1 MATASAGNL
10 MAPRILR
17 WVQFAVFILIG
28 GLSVF
33 FYLEYAIRYFEWS
46 SESYGS
52 YYWAKRVALALHLVG
67 GSMALAL
74 GLPQF
79 WMGFR
84 NRFMNVHRWTGR
96 LYVLGVLVGSI
107 GAFVMATAP
116 EQSLGFGFAF
126 ALFALGIAWVIT
138 TGAAFFAVIRRKIKL
153 HKEWMIRS
161 YIVTLAF
168 VTFRILSDFVP
179 YESWGLDHADY
190 NTAMM
195 WSCWVFPLMIAEVIL
210 QFRKQ

>member
-1 MATASAGNL
+1 MSKASAGNL
-10 MAPRILR
+10 INPGMLR
-17 WVQFAVFILIG
+17 WAQIATLVLIGGFAVF
-28 GLSVF
+28 
-33 FYLEYAIRYFEWS
+33 FYFEYAIRYFDWS
-46 SESYGS
+46 LDSYGS
-52 YYWAKRVALALHLVG
+52 YYWAKRIPLGFHLFGGSVALA
-67 GSMALAL
+67 M

-107 GAFVMATAP
+107 GAFLMATAP
-116 EQSLGFGFAF
+116 EQILGFGFAF
-126 ALFALGIAWVIT
+126 SLFALAVAWVTT
-138 TGAAFFAVIRRKIKL
+138 TGAAFFAIIRRKIKL

-168 VTFRILSDFVP
+168 VTFRILSDYVP
-179 YESWGLDHADY
+179 YQSWGLDPADY

-210 QFRKQ
+210 QFRKL

>member
-33 FYLEYAIRYFEWS
+33 FYLEYAIRYFDWS
-46 SESYGS
+46 SESYGT
-52 YYWAKRVALALHLVG
+52 YYWAKRVALAFHLVG

-210 QFRKQ
+210 QFRKL

>member
-10 MAPRILR
+10 MASRILR

-33 FYLEYAIRYFEWS
+33 FYLEYAIRYFDWS
-46 SESYGS
+46 SESYGT
-52 YYWAKRVALALHLVG
+52 YYWAKRVALAFHLVG

>member
-10 MAPRILR
+10 MASRILR

-33 FYLEYAIRYFEWS
+33 FYLEYAIRYFDWS
-46 SESYGS
+46 SESYGT
-52 YYWAKRVALALHLVG
+52 YYWAKRVALAFHLVG

-210 QFRKQ
+210 QFRKL

>member
-1 MATASAGNL
+1 MSIADTENL
-10 MAPRILR
+10 MAPGILR
-17 WVQFAVFILIG
+17 WTKIAVFVLIG
-28 GLSVF
+28 SLSVF
-33 FYLEYAIRYFEWS
+33 FYFKYAVRYFDWS
-46 SESYGS
+46 LDSYGS
-52 YYWAKRVALALHLVG
+52 YYWGKRVALAFHLSG
-67 GSMALAL
+67 GSIALAM

-84 NRFMNVHRWTGR
+84 NRYMRVHRWTGR

-107 GAFVMATAP
+107 GAFLMSTTA

-126 ALFALGIAWVIT
+126 ALFALGVAWVIT
-138 TGAAFFAVIRRKIKL
+138 TGAAYFAVIRRKIKL

-168 VTFRILSDFVP
+168 VTFRIMSDYVP
-179 YESWGLDHADY
+179 YGSWGLDPAEY

-210 QFRKQ
+210 QFRKV

>member
-1 MATASAGNL
+1 MNQTSAGNSTNQV
-10 MAPRILR
+10 MVRWARIGTFVLIGG
-17 WVQFAVFILIG
+17 FAVF
-28 GLSVF
+28 
-33 FYLEYAIRYFEWS
+33 FYIEYAIRYFDWS
-46 SESYGS
+46 AESYGP
-52 YYWAKRVALALHLVG
+52 YYWGKRVPLGFHLL
-67 GSMALAL
+67 GSSLALAL

-96 LYVLGVLVGSI
+96 LYVLGVLIGSI
-107 GAFVMATAP
+107 GAFLMSTTP

-126 ALFALGIAWVIT
+126 SLFALAVAWVTT
-138 TGAAFFAVIRRKIKL
+138 TGAAFFAIIRRKIKL

-168 VTFRILSDFVP
+168 VTFRLLSDYVP
-179 YESWGLDHADY
+179 YDSWGLDHADY

-195 WSCWVFPLMIAEVIL
+195 WSCWVFPLMISEVIL
-210 QFRKQ
+210 QFRKL

>member
-1 MATASAGNL
+1 L
-10 MAPRILR
+10 P
-17 WVQFAVFILIG
+17 
-28 GLSVF
+28 
-33 FYLEYAIRYFEWS
+33 
-46 SESYGS
+46 S
-52 YYWAKRVALALHLVG
+52 YYWAKRVALAFHLVG

-210 QFRKQ
+210 QFRKL

>member
-10 MAPRILR
+10 MASRILR

-52 YYWAKRVALALHLVG
+52 YYWAKRVALAFHLVG

-210 QFRKQ
+210 QFRKL

>member
-52 YYWAKRVALALHLVG
+52 YYWAKRVALAFHLVG

-210 QFRKQ
+210 QFRKL

>member
-1 MATASAGNL
+1 MSIASAGNL
-10 MAPRILR
+10 ITPRILR

-33 FYLEYAIRYFEWS
+33 FYLEYAIRYFDWN

-52 YYWAKRVALALHLVG
+52 YYWAKRVALAFHLVG
-67 GSMALAL
+67 GSMALAM

-96 LYVLGVLVGSI
+96 LYILGVLVGSI
-107 GAFVMATAP
+107 GAFVMATTP

-210 QFRKQ
+210 QFRKL

>member
-52 YYWAKRVALALHLVG
+52 YYWAKRVALAFHLVG

>member
-1 MATASAGNL
+1 MSTASAGNL
-10 MAPRILR
+10 MTPRILR
-17 WVQFAVFILIG
+17 WMQFAAFILVG
-28 GLSVF
+28 SFSVF
-33 FYLEYAIRYFEWS
+33 FYFEYAIRYFDWS

-52 YYWAKRVALALHLVG
+52 YYWGKRVALAFHLG
-67 GSMALAL
+67 GASIALAM

-107 GAFVMATAP
+107 GAFLMATAP

-126 ALFALGIAWVIT
+126 ALFALGVAWVIT

-168 VTFRILSDFVP
+168 VTFRILSDYVP

-195 WSCWVFPLMIAEVIL
+195 WSCWVFPLMIAEVII
-210 QFRKQ
+210 QFRKL

>member
-210 QFRKQ
+210 QFRKL

>member
-33 FYLEYAIRYFEWS
+33 FYLEYAIRYFDWS
-46 SESYGS
+46 SESYGT
-52 YYWAKRVALALHLVG
+52 YYWAKRVALAFHLVG

>member
-10 MAPRILR
+10 MASRILR

-52 YYWAKRVALALHLVG
+52 YYWAKRVALAFHLVG